1 MDRRTFIGL
10 PGALLALSHQVDA
23 QQDKVRRVGFIASG
37 VQPVDGSLPAAL
49 RRYLENLGYAEGKA
63 VVYDG
68 RWSGGQNER
77 LPGLVAELVSR
88 NVDLIIAFGSPAGE
102 AAKRTTSSIPI
113 VVFNAGDLVETGLIQ
128 SLGRPGGNVTGVNDP
143 AAALSVKRLEILKE
157 LVPLANRIAV
167 LWNAENN
174 AMTLRYHEI
183 GRAAQAKGMTIDP
196 LGVRK
201 ASDFDA
207 AIAAMTRTPPDA
219 MMMLTDAFTNLN
231 RQRIIDYVGAQRIPA
246 MYEFADVVRAGGLI
260 SYGSD
265 QNEIFRLAAEYVA
278 KVLRGAR
285 AGDLPVEQPNRYFLV
300 INLAA
305 AKKMSL
311 NVPQS
316 LLVRADEVIQ

>member
-1 MDRRTFIGL
+1 
-10 PGALLALSHQVDA
+10 
-23 QQDKVRRVGFIASG
+23 
-37 VQPVDGSLPAAL
+37 
-49 RRYLENLGYAEGKA
+49 
-63 VVYDG
+63 
-68 RWSGGQNER
+68 
-77 LPGLVAELVSR
+77 
-88 NVDLIIAFGSPAGE
+88 
-102 AAKRTTSSIPI
+102 
-113 VVFNAGDLVETGLIQ
+113 
-128 SLGRPGGNVTGVNDP
+128 
-143 AAALSVKRLEILKE
+143 
-157 LVPLANRIAV
+157 
-167 LWNAENN
+167 
-174 AMTLRYHEI
+174 
-183 GRAAQAKGMTIDP
+183 
-196 LGVRK
+196 
-201 ASDFDA
+201 
-207 AIAAMTRTPPDA
+207 

>member
-1 MDRRTFIGL
+1 MNRREFIGFA
-10 PGALLALSHQVDA
+10 GALFPLSQQVGA
-23 QQDKVRRVGFIASG
+23 QPSSVRRVGFLASG
-37 VQPVDGSLPAAL
+37 VQPADGGLPAAL
-49 RRYLENLGYAEGKA
+49 RKELENLGYTDGTT

-77 LPGLVAELVSR
+77 LPGLAAELVSR
-88 NVDLIIAFGSPAGE
+88 NVDLIVAFGSPAGE
-102 AAKRTTSSIPI
+102 AAKRTTSTIPI
-113 VVFNAGDLVETGLIQ
+113 VVFNAGDLVETRLVQ

-143 AAALSVKRLEILKE
+143 AAALSAKRLEILKE

-167 LWNAENN
+167 LWNAENH

-183 GRAAQAKGMTIDP
+183 DRAAQSKGMTIDA
-196 LGVRK
+196 LGVRH

-207 AIAAMTRTPPDA
+207 AIAAMTRRPPDA

-231 RQRIIDYVGAQRIPA
+231 RQRILDYVAAQRIPA
-246 MYEFADVVRAGGLI
+246 MYEFAEVVRAGGLI

-278 KVLRGAR
+278 KVLRGAK
-285 AGDLPVEQPNRYFLV
+285 AGNLPVEQPNRYFLV

-305 AKKMSL
+305 AKKIPL
-311 NVPQS
+311 AVPQS
-316 LLVRADEVIQ
+316 LLVRADEVVQ

>member
-1 MDRRTFIGL
+1 MNRRTFIAI
-10 PGALLALSHQVDA
+10 ALFPLSHQLGA
-23 QQDKVRRVGFIASG
+23 QQDKVRRVGFLASG
-37 VQPVDGSLPAAL
+37 VQPADGSPPVTL
-49 RRYLENLGYAEGKA
+49 RRELENLGYAEGKT

-77 LPGLVAELVSR
+77 LPGLAAELVAR
-88 NVDLIIAFGSPAGE
+88 NVDLIVAFGSPAGE
-102 AAKRTTSSIPI
+102 AAKRTTSTIPI
-113 VVFNAGDLVETGLIQ
+113 VVFNAGDLVETGLVQ
-128 SLGRPGGNVTGVNDP
+128 SLGRPSGNVTGVNDP
-143 AAALSVKRLEILKE
+143 AAALSAKRLEILKE
-157 LVPLANRIAV
+157 LVPLASRIAV
-167 LWNAENN
+167 LWNAENH

-183 GRAAQAKGMTIDP
+183 DRAAQAKGMMIDP
-196 LGVRK
+196 LGVRQT
-201 ASDFDA
+201 SDFDA

-231 RQRIIDYVGAQRIPA
+231 RQRILEYVSAQRIPA

-260 SYGSD
+260 SYGND

-278 KVLRGAR
+278 KVLRGTKV
-285 AGDLPVEQPNRYFLV
+285 GDLPVEQPNRYFLV

-311 NVPQS
+311 RVPPS